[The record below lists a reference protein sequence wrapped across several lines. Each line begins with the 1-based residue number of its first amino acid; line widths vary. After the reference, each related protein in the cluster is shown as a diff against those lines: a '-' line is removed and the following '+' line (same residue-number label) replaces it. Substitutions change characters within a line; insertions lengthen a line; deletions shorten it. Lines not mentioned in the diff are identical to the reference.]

1 MIVLVLIAL
10 SLVPT
15 INTVVNAVLLRRPP
29 LPGAP
34 PSVAI
39 LIPARN
45 EAARIETCLDAA
57 LASRGVDFEVIVLD
71 DHSTDGTAE
80 IVSRRAASDARLRL
94 AAAPSL
100 PPGWNG
106 KPHACH
112 VLASLTDRP
121 LLLFIDADVRLSPD
135 AAARLAPPPGVS
147 LVSGVPRQLV
157 GGWLEV
163 AIVPM
168 INFLIFGYLPVG
180 FMRLWPRQ
188 PALTA
193 ACGQLVM
200 ARAADYA
207 RVGGHAAVRAAMHDG
222 LKLARHFR
230 RSGFAT
236 DFVQAADLA
245 ACRMYEGARE
255 TWDGFSKNATEG
267 MATPLGL
274 PIWTLLL
281 GGGVLFP
288 LLALPFAAGSAA
300 GVALALAMTA
310 QWAAR
315 ALQAWL
321 CREPPLAV
329 LLFPVGVALT
339 LAIQFT
345 AFVRARLGRPVTW
358 RGRSYRPQS
367 G

>member
-1 MIVLVLIAL
+1 VF
-10 SLVPT
+10 
-15 INTVVNAVLLRRPP
+15 NTLVNAVLLRKPP
-29 LPGAP
+29 LPSLP

-45 EAARIETCLDAA
+45 EAQRIGACLDAA

-71 DHSTDGTAE
+71 DHSSDETAE
-80 IVSRRAASDARLRL
+80 RVRQRAASDARLRL
-94 AAAPSL
+94 AAAPPL

-121 LLLFIDADVRLSPD
+121 LLLFVDADVRLSPD

-147 LVSGVPRQLV
+147 LISGVPRQIV
-157 GGWLEV
+157 DSWLETAV
-163 AIVPM
+163 VPM

-180 FMRLWPRQ
+180 FMRRWPHQ

-200 ARAADYA
+200 VRAADYA
-207 RVGGHAAVRAAMHDG
+207 RVGGHGAVRGALHDG
-222 LKLARHFR
+222 MKLARHFR
-230 RSGFAT
+230 RSGFST
-236 DFVQAADLA
+236 DFVQAAELA
-245 ACRMYEGARE
+245 DCRMYEGARE

-267 MATPLGL
+267 MATPVAL
-274 PIWTLLL
+274 PIWTALL
-281 GGGVLFP
+281 GGGVLCP
-288 LLALPFAAGSAA
+288 LLLLPFVAWRAP
-300 GVALALAMTA
+300 GVGAALALAVAA
-310 QWAAR
+310 QWGAR
-315 ALQAWL
+315 ALQARL
-321 CREPPLAV
+321 CREPALAV
-329 LLFPVGVALT
+329 LLFPLGVALT
-339 LAIQFT
+339 LAIQSNALF
-345 AFVRARLGRPVTW
+345 RAWRGRPVTW